1 MNSLVSRLINFAKIN
16 LGLNDFDVSYVSN
29 KIFDILQIEERNL
42 VETDIVDVNVST
54 ILNEL
59 YKKICSINHISI
71 SAFNKISDAIMD
83 ALTPLPSLINDQ
95 FQRLLSSNYAVA
107 FDYYLSL
114 MKSNNHINNIPYFG
128 DKWFSNFNGYTMQY
142 VLQESDM
149 PLKNGL
155 NARKICFDNK
165 YCFTLKRS
173 QDIINYIDF
182 MTKNKSIKERY
193 LSELEFVHTFENMF
207 LLDNNDK
214 IIGGEN
220 SLKFFHES
228 SSYEFTNK
236 YFLETKIS
244 VLNTIFSVLKLS
256 SSNID
261 ELIDAV
267 LYIDNI
273 WKILGENN
281 YSIKCFTRQDDNVA
295 FVILLNKNIK
305 EDEDIYIK
313 RTVDKDL
320 MYLGVCILDGQTKKD
335 ISKIANILSNHT
347 FDVEWYLAANEE
359 LVSYKDMIDDLLKDK
374 QYCEDKNEA
383 ITLIQNYFSC
393 KITNAL
399 TKYIVYNNSDLEN
412 IESFLNLI
420 K

>member
-1 MNSLVSRLINFAKIN
+1 
-16 LGLNDFDVSYVSN
+16 
-29 KIFDILQIEERNL
+29 
-42 VETDIVDVNVST
+42 
-54 ILNEL
+54 
-59 YKKICSINHISI
+59 
-71 SAFNKISDAIMD
+71 
-83 ALTPLPSLINDQ
+83 
-95 FQRLLSSNYAVA
+95 
-107 FDYYLSL
+107 
-114 MKSNNHINNIPYFG
+114 
-128 DKWFSNFNGYTMQY
+128 
-142 VLQESDM
+142 
-149 PLKNGL
+149 
-155 NARKICFDNK
+155 
-165 YCFTLKRS
+165 
-173 QDIINYIDF
+173 
-182 MTKNKSIKERY
+182 
-193 LSELEFVHTFENMF
+193 MF

-244 VLNTIFSVLKLS
+244 VLNTMFSVVKLS

-383 ITLIQNYFSC
+383 ITLIQNYFSS
-393 KITNAL
+393 KITKAL
-399 TKYIVYNNSDLEN
+399 TKYIVYNNNDLEN